1 MNEIYITFIFRKHV
15 NAVMVLFLVMSLQPK
30 SKMSLIKKFRLR
42 LFEIIIIKW
51 VNFAH
56 VLFKNI
62 FKVGC
67 NLDDN
72 RPVSLSHSLLLSLH
86 RRIQIAVR
94 HLNKQNVDYD

>member
-42 LFEIIIIKW
+42 LFENIVIKW

-67 NLDDN
+67 NFKKDIVIDECAAAH
-72 RPVSLSHSLLLSLH
+72 V
-86 RRIQIAVR
+86 
-94 HLNKQNVDYD
+94 